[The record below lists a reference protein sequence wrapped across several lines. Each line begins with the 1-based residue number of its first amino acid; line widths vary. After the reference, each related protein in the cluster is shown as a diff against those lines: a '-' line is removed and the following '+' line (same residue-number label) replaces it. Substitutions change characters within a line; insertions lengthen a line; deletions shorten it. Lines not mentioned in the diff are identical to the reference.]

1 MDIYSERKR
10 LGLTQKELADK
21 IGVSY
26 QTIQNW
32 EGGKVIPKSK
42 TKIIESVFIEKKE
55 LPNQFTSKEIALKS
69 FSENKTAYNE
79 QFNEIAKVEEP
90 TGYYY
95 PDVMA
100 AAGVDKEVLNNEI
113 NKIPINIPNWG
124 KDLDFINVFGD
135 SMYPKFSSGEII
147 GIKEVEFAY
156 IIYGFAY
163 VVVLDNGD
171 VYVKYIK
178 KGSTI
183 EHVVLESENKF
194 YESKEFHL
202 SQIKR
207 VYQIKGVI
215 TKITM

>member
-1 MDIYSERKR
+1 MLKKVSFKFPIAEIAKSTGYSKGSVSEI
-10 LGLTQKELADK
+10 LKENRSPTDEFLEKFAK
-21 IGVSY
+21 AY
-26 QTIQNW
+26 N
-32 EGGKVIPKSK
+32 
-42 TKIIESVFIEKKE
+42 IE
-55 LPNQFTSKEIALKS
+55 PNSFEEIALKS